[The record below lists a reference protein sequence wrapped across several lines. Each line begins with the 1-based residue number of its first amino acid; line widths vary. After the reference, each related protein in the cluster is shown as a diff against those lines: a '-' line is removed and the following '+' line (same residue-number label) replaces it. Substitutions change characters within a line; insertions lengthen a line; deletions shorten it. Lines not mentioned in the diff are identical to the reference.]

1 MEVHS
6 LSKPV
11 VVLLAVEQHKTL
23 VLVAV
28 VQLVLEQTSALL
40 EWTVVL
46 PMELMLVSVLMV
58 EKEDEEMLLDK
69 IPKKFVQWEKNS
81 RD

>member
-40 EWTVVL
+40 E
-46 PMELMLVSVLMV
+46 
-58 EKEDEEMLLDK
+58 
-69 IPKKFVQWEKNS
+69 
-81 RD
+81 